1 MLKKLVS
8 KIGVEPRR
16 ILKKLLSQ
24 NDNKN
29 ISYKWRFV
37 FISDKS
43 IVPRLSPVSQID
55 IDKFS
60 NYQNTKKA
68 KLHEALQIY
77 HQCYQNLKRFCLWCK
92 WKKVLCFLRSLIS
105 DHQLGMKQFQFYAYN
120 QMQSRLKTMGH
131 TFHNLKPKS
140 SKYNNYTMY

>member
-16 ILKKLLSQ
+16 ILKKLLIYHRMIIKTSVT
-24 NDNKN
+24 NEGLF
-29 ISYKWRFV
+29 SYQT
-37 FISDKS
+37 
-43 IVPRLSPVSQID
+43 RLSTVSQID

-77 HQCYQNLKRFCLWCK
+77 HQCYQNLKRFCL
-92 WKKVLCFLRSLIS
+92 
-105 DHQLGMKQFQFYAYN
+105 
-120 QMQSRLKTMGH
+120 
-131 TFHNLKPKS
+131 
-140 SKYNNYTMY
+140 